1 MKTTPLALLLIFLFI
16 FSSSSVAF
24 ADDFQDAVDAHEI
37 KDYKTAHKLW
47 LPLAEQG
54 NADSQNMLGAIYNE

>member
-24 ADDFQDAVDAHEI
+24 ADDFQNAVDAYEI
-37 KDYKTAHKLW
+37 KDYKTAHKLC

-54 NADSQNMLGAIYNE
+54 NATA